1 VVIDF
6 GHSLFAKENPAEA
19 LHLLHS
25 RGRLVDIE
33 LDDNYR
39 EWDDDLTA
47 GALHLVETLEFLHV
61 VRAIGWTDPLK
72 LDLFPYREDRTAAV
86 QESIETLRRLE
97 ERATQIDAQELADA
111 QSRHDAMAVQSI
123 MRKTLLG

>member
-1 VVIDF
+1 MAADF
-6 GHSLFAKENPAEA
+6 RHSLFAKENPAEA

-25 RGRLVDIE
+25 HRRLVDIE

-72 LDLFPYREDRTAAV
+72 
-86 QESIETLRRLE
+86 
-97 ERATQIDAQELADA
+97 RALGVGLAC
-111 QSRHDAMAVQSI
+111 HVLTGMA
-123 MRKTLLG
+123 LP